1 MGLATINRSARKGAT
16 NVQTSNIPT
25 KGITDLTSRNFA
37 ASSTR
42 AGELA
47 IDLFRDLFDG
57 IWRDYPLL
65 RQKAGKQHAI
75 AEQVDA
81 PRDSRARG
89 EDRFERVRH
98 DERHALPADT
108 FEPMLYVGPRV
119 IGVQRTD
126 MARRDHALAQCMQLG
141 GLQDRAEFW
150 LSDQEALQ
158 QGTGA
163 KLEIRQHAQLFDG
176 LRRQVLCLVDDQQAS
191 LALAGMRGE
200 QGLERKEQLRLG
212 KLLRPDSKGGCD
224 HAQRIFRIQL
234 RADEA
239 GGDHLPGIQLGE
251 EIANQR
257 RLSGPDLSGD
267 DDESLALM
275 QPVFDKRHRA
285 PVLPAVKVELRIRV
299 ELERLSGESV
309 ERFVHGRATSGST
322 RCRRSRFPDSSR
334 AVSSCRIPRA
344 VRQPTPTSWGR
355 AGSRGA
361 RCKNA
366 AESAGWSWSSR
377 RSAMKLRPVSP
388 C

>member
-16 NVQTSNIPT
+16 SVQASNIVP
-25 KGITDLTSRNFA
+25 KKITDLRSRNFA
-37 ASSTR
+37 VSLTW

-57 IWRDYPLL
+57 IGRDYPLV
-65 RQKAGKQHAI
+65 RQKAGQQHSI

-81 PRDSRARG
+81 PGDPCARG

-98 DERHALPADT
+98 DERHAIPADA
-108 FEPMLYVGPRV
+108 FEPMLDVALRV

-126 MARRDHALAQCMQLG
+126 MARRDHALAQCMRLG
-141 GLQDRAEFW
+141 ALQNRAEFG

-158 QGTGA
+158 QGMRA
-163 KLEIRQHAQLFDG
+163 KLEVRQHAQLFDG
-176 LRRQVLCLVDDQQAS
+176 LRRQVLRLVDDQQAS

-234 RADEA
+234 RANET
-239 GGDHLPGIQLGE
+239 GGDHLLGIQFGE

-285 PVLPAVKVELRIRV
+285 PVLPAVEVELRIRI

-322 RCRRSRFPDSSR
+322 RRRRSRFPDSSR
-334 AVSSCRIPRA
+334 SVSSCRTPRA
-344 VRQPTPTSWGR
+344 ARQAPPTSWGR
-355 AGSRGA
+355 AGSRGT

-366 AESAGWSWSSR
+366 AESAGWWWSSR
-377 RSAMKLRPVSP
+377 RSAMKLRPA
-388 C
+388 